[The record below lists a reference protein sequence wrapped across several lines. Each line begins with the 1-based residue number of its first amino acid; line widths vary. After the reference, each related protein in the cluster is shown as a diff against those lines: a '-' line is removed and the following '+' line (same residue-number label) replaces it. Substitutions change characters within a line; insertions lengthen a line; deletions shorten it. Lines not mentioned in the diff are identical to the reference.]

1 MTPTFWVFQLF
12 TAQLSAEAVEANAR
26 TYLQQLGQGQ
36 DPTRAL
42 LDFETPGR
50 LEVRRN
56 SEWLAGLDLPQVVEL
71 LGIAT
76 VGQMLALEAM
86 DCLQAQAHTPKA
98 ACLVHHSIVVQ
109 GTRYTRQA
117 QTSPQGQ
124 STDLMVQVS
133 WPNRRVVGAS
143 SDHSDPQIIWR
154 SSVSNLSSWVGVS
167 SP

>member
-1 MTPTFWVFQLF
+1 MKRNASRPAHQQGMALVEALIASAVLAIGLLGA
-12 TAQLSAEAVEANAR
+12 AQLALKS
-26 TYLQQLGQGQ
+26 QQTATENRQ
-36 DPTRAL
+36 
-42 LDFETPGR
+42 
-50 LEVRRN
+50 N
-56 SEWLAGLDLPQVVEL
+56 
-71 LGIAT
+71 T

-143 SDHSDPQIIWR
+143 SDHSDPQISWR
-154 SSVSNLSSWVGVS
+154 SSVSNLPSWVGVS